1 MFWKNKKRQVRV
13 EITFK
18 HGGKHDEPTPFK
30 EVIEI
35 LPGQEFE
42 QVHFGAD
49 RLWEGDTII
58 KEFDWKLG
66 LTRVYEYFYV

>member
-1 MFWKNKKRQVRV
+1 MFGKNKKRQVRV

-18 HGGKHDEPTPFK
+18 HGSFYDKFIPK

-42 QVHFGAD
+42 QCIGAD
-49 RLWEGDTII
+49 RLWENNTII
-58 KEFDWKLG
+58 KEYYWVAGF
-66 LTRVYEYFYV
+66 TRVYEYFYV

>member
-1 MFWKNKKRQVRV
+1 MFKKIKKRQSRV

-18 HGGKHDEPTPFK
+18 HGSSYDKTIPK

-42 QVHFGAD
+42 QCIGAD

-58 KEFDWKLG
+58 REFDWVAG
-66 LTRVYEYFYV
+66 FTRVYEYFYV